1 MMSEN
6 EAFAVSETSKIQG
19 YLYSEEGAI
28 LNGAKVSCN
37 DRETLSL
44 ADGFYSFKD
53 LFPGRYDVRVDLE
66 GYQSAT
72 QTVSTRENEVL
83 ILDFKL
89 SEALG
94 SSIISGL
101 VYDRET
107 SEPIESGGTIILIQP
122 ISNRY
127 ATIDGKGYYAFDN
140 LPAGTYS
147 LSTSIPEYDD
157 TDALLTVEDG
167 ESVVHDFYCNLD
179 KEVEPAWG

>member
-6 EAFAVSETSKIQG
+6 EAVNELTTSTIQG
-19 YLYSEEGAI
+19 HLYSKKGAI

-53 LFPGRYDVRVDLE
+53 LPPGRYDVQVDLK
-66 GYQSAT
+66 GYQSST
-72 QTVSTRENEVL
+72 QTVSARENEVVV
-83 ILDFKL
+83 LDFNL

-94 SSIISGL
+94 SAIISGW

-107 SEPIESGGTIILIQP
+107 GKPIESGGTIILIQP

-127 ATIDGKGYYAFDN
+127 EPIDEKGHYAIDK
-140 LPAGTYS
+140 LPAGTYN
-147 LSTSIPEYDD
+147 LSTSIPEFDD
-157 TDALLTVEDG
+157 TDALLTLEDG
-167 ESVVHDFYCNLD
+167 ESVVHDFYCNLNRD
-179 KEVEPAWG
+179 VEPAWG

>member
-1 MMSEN
+1 MSEN
-6 EAFAVSETSKIQG
+6 EAIAALATSTIQG
-19 YLYSEEGAI
+19 HLYSEEGAI
-28 LNGAKVSCN
+28 LNGVKVSCN

-44 ADGFYSFKD
+44 ADGFYSFTD
-53 LFPGRYDVRVDLE
+53 LPPGRHEVQVALE

-72 QTVSTRENEVL
+72 HTVSTREDEVVV
-83 ILDFKL
+83 LDFNL
-89 SEALG
+89 SKALG
-94 SSIISGL
+94 SATISGQ

-107 SEPIESGGTIILIQP
+107 GEHIERGGTIILIQP
-122 ISNRY
+122 ISNLY
-127 ATIDGKGYYAFDN
+127 ATIDGKGHYAFDN

-167 ESVVHDFYCNLD
+167 ESVIHDFYCNLN

>member
-1 MMSEN
+1 MSEN
-6 EAFAVSETSKIQG
+6 EAVTVSATSTIQG
-19 YLYSEEGAI
+19 HLYSTEGAI

-53 LFPGRYDVRVDLE
+53 MPQGRYEVQVDLK

-72 QTVSTRENEVL
+72 QTVSTRENEVVV
-83 ILDFKL
+83 LDFNL
-89 SEALG
+89 SKAIG
-94 SSIISGL
+94 SATISGR
-101 VYDRET
+101 VYDSET
-107 SEPIESGGTIILIQP
+107 GESIESGGTIILIQP

-127 ATIDGKGYYAFDN
+127 ATIDRKGHYTFDN
-140 LPAGTYS
+140 LPAGTYN

-167 ESVVHDFYCNLD
+167 ESVVYDFYCDLN